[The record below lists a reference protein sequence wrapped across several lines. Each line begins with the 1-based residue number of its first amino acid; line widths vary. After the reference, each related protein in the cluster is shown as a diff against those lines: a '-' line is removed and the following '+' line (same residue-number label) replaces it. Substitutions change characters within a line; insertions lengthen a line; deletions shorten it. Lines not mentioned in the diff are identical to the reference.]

1 MKKIIH
7 ILKTRRENEQTF
19 SVDSLPGE
27 KSLKILETKREIEQ
41 KYISNIYIY
50 IQIYIS
56 VDSLPGEPRA
66 LSLAS
71 LATSL
76 AAHCCCPGRDAS
88 ELDSLYAEIVF

>member
-7 ILKTRRENEQTF
+7 ILETRRENEQTF

-41 KYISNIYIY
+41 KYVYIISKYIF
-50 IQIYIS
+50 S

-76 AAHCCCPGRDAS
+76 AAHCCSPGRDAS